1 MFKRI
6 DQSSFLARFIAFI
19 SEFLAKRRGL
29 PVILG
34 IALVIVSLVV
44 QLIDVYAE
52 SKLLHLVGI
61 LSQSLGIIIALIGL
75 LLSEPLGK

>member
-6 DQSSFLARFIAFI
+6 DQSSLLARFIAFI

-34 IALVIVSLVV
+34 ITLVILSLVV

-61 LSQSLGIIIALIGL
+61 LSQHLGIIIALIGL
-75 LLSEPLGK
+75 LLAEPLGK

>member
-6 DQSSFLARFIAFI
+6 DQSSLLARFIAFI

-34 IALVIVSLVV
+34 IVLVIVSLIV

-52 SKLLHLVGI
+52 SKPLYLVGI
-61 LSQSLGIIIALIGL
+61 LSQNLGIVIALIGL

>member
-34 IALVIVSLVV
+34 IALVIISLVV

-52 SKLLHLVGI
+52 SKLLHLIGI
-61 LSQSLGIIIALIGL
+61 LSQNLGIVIALIGL

>member
-6 DQSSFLARFIAFI
+6 DQSSLLARFIAFI
-19 SEFLAKRRGL
+19 SEFVAKRRGL

-34 IALVIVSLVV
+34 IALVVLSLVL

-52 SKLLHLVGI
+52 SKLLHLLGI
-61 LSQSLGIIIALIGL
+61 LSQNLGIVIALVGL
-75 LLSEPLGK
+75 LLAEPLGK

>member
-34 IALVIVSLVV
+34 IVLVIVSLVL

-52 SKLLHLVGI
+52 SKMLQLLGI
-61 LSQSLGIIIALIGL
+61 LSQNLGIVIALIGL